1 MGVWLPNRF
10 EQLKRR
16 AVGDDLRRGPP
27 LPESSVE
34 ARFCGNTAAK
44 NAENSDAQTTADC
57 ERALMKKETTKWK
70 PGDVLIVDGRS
81 VNDIPR
87 EGEILEVLGESAH
100 PHFSVRWD
108 NGRQSIFY
116 PADDVTLRHPPI
128 RK

>member
-1 MGVWLPNRF
+1 
-10 EQLKRR
+10 
-16 AVGDDLRRGPP
+16 
-27 LPESSVE
+27 
-34 ARFCGNTAAK
+34 
-44 NAENSDAQTTADC
+44 
-57 ERALMKKETTKWK
+57 MKKQRNEWK

-108 NGRQSIFY
+108 DGRESIFY
-116 PADDVTLRHPPI
+116 PADNVTLRHPPI